1 MFKNMKIGMKITL
14 GFTIVIVLALFVAF
28 MGYYGLSKVKTHVRS
43 FENLKKITDSVKTI
57 RGKEEIFI
65 KKGDDNSKAAVTDL
79 IESLKKEIN
88 QFKNSISD
96 EKLINRVE
104 EIEKSFENYESL
116 FNQYAELRPKSEKY
130 YNEWETIA
138 SKINAN
144 LASMIKSSIDPNLT
158 RALKTRDSK
167 RLSEWAKI
175 SNSLNRNVVEN
186 FLEMELAGK
195 RFIATKDEASWK
207 QFEKRMKVVTASIL
221 DWGKLVRGNGGLVK
235 GVNNIRTL
243 LKQYN
248 DTGKKYHD
256 LFIKEEKTF
265 KELYAEDLN
274 INRISASLISDE
286 MKGVDTATANAIRLM
301 LIASAIAL
309 IVGIFISLILTRG
322 IVKPINEA
330 VNFAKAIADG
340 DLTQQMKVKQN
351 DEIGELITNLN
362 KMSDDLRNIVLQTQ
376 EGAEQ
381 VASSSEEI
389 SASSQQLS
397 EGSQNQASTLEE
409 TSASVEQLTASI
421 EQVSDHAQ
429 SQTAAV
435 EEMSSSMEQMKNMI
449 NRVADALERVSQ
461 STDKSVQNAHEGS
474 EAVKK
479 VLNAIFHIAESSK
492 KIAGIVNVISDIAD
506 QTNLLALNASIE
518 AARAG
523 EHGRGFAVVADEV
536 SKLADRSATSTKE
549 IVELINESEKAVQS
563 GVSIGEETGKS
574 MKEITDESK
583 KAIELMENLKDAI
596 EQQTSALKEMDVALQ
611 NINEM
616 SQSISAATEQ
626 QSTNA
631 KQVSKAVE
639 NVNEITQQA
648 ASAAEEMAAST
659 EQLSSM
665 AQELQA
671 LVAKFKINSD
681 ILSDKNG
688 ETPSK
693 EIANE
698 PTIEIVKN
706 SRESTEDS
714 EKENKSKESD
724 IKENKDVA

>member
-1 MFKNMKIGMKITL
+1 
-14 GFTIVIVLALFVAF
+14 
-28 MGYYGLSKVKTHVRS
+28 
-43 FENLKKITDSVKTI
+43 
-57 RGKEEIFI
+57 
-65 KKGDDNSKAAVTDL
+65 
-79 IESLKKEIN
+79 
-88 QFKNSISD
+88 
-96 EKLINRVE
+96 
-104 EIEKSFENYESL
+104 
-116 FNQYAELRPKSEKY
+116 
-130 YNEWETIA
+130 
-138 SKINAN
+138 
-144 LASMIKSSIDPNLT
+144 
-158 RALKTRDSK
+158 
-167 RLSEWAKI
+167 
-175 SNSLNRNVVEN
+175 
-186 FLEMELAGK
+186 
-195 RFIATKDEASWK
+195 
-207 QFEKRMKVVTASIL
+207 
-221 DWGKLVRGNGGLVK
+221 
-235 GVNNIRTL
+235 
-243 LKQYN
+243 
-248 DTGKKYHD
+248 
-256 LFIKEEKTF
+256 
-265 KELYAEDLN
+265 
-274 INRISASLISDE
+274 
-286 MKGVDTATANAIRLM
+286 
-301 LIASAIAL
+301 
-309 IVGIFISLILTRG
+309 
-322 IVKPINEA
+322 
-330 VNFAKAIADG
+330 
-340 DLTQQMKVKQN
+340 
-351 DEIGELITNLN
+351 
-362 KMSDDLRNIVLQTQ
+362 
-376 EGAEQ
+376 
-381 VASSSEEI
+381 
-389 SASSQQLS
+389 
-397 EGSQNQASTLEE
+397 
-409 TSASVEQLTASI
+409 
-421 EQVSDHAQ
+421 
-429 SQTAAV
+429 
-435 EEMSSSMEQMKNMI
+435 MEQMKNMI
-449 NRVADALERVSQ
+449 KRVAEALERVSQ
-461 STDKSVQNAHEGS
+461 STDKSVHNAQSGS

-479 VLNAIFHIAESSK
+479 VLDAISHIAESSK

-574 MKEITDESK
+574 MQEITDESK

-648 ASAAEEMAAST
+648 ASAAEEIAAST

-671 LVAKFKINSD
+671 IVAKFKVNSD

-693 EIANE
+693 EIAGE

-724 IKENKDVA
+724 IKENKDVAKLGLMIKDRIRIFNKKYEGVIKRWQLYTA